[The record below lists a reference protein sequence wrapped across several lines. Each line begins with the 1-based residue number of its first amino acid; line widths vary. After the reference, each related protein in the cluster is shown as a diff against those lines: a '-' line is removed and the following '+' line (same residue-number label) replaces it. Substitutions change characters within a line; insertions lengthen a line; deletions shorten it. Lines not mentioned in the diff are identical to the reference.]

1 MVEEVD
7 MWTKQGEIFDF
18 CKNYLDDVSL
28 DDLLKSLSK
37 LKINVEKNDVMNVIS
52 EMEKGLFEPVNFRK
66 ANVQYENKKYEFN
79 EEEYVFVTKSLSVY
93 KRNCSAM
100 ATILY
105 ALSQDFEKARK
116 MIECLDLT
124 VEQDEIL
131 TKDLL
136 RILKPLKKNYELVN
150 LFCEKGNNPLIYVKQ
165 ENSTTKTKKKKLP
178 TAGLLDMNI
187 IKPNDELIQM
197 TEKQRKQR
205 VELKKNLRKQIYEK
219 SYELNEKDC

>member
-1 MVEEVD
+1 
-7 MWTKQGEIFDF
+7 MWTKQSEIFDF

-37 LKINVEKNDVMNVIS
+37 LKINIEKNDVLNVIS
-52 EMEKGLFEPVNFRK
+52 EMEKGLIEPVNFRK

-79 EEEYVFVTKSLSVY
+79 EEEYVFVTKSFSVY

-105 ALSQDFEKARK
+105 ALSQDFWKARR

-150 LFCEKGNNPLIYVKQ
+150 LFCEKGNDPLIYVKE
-165 ENSTTKTKKKKLP
+165 ENSTTKKKKLP
-178 TAGLLDMNI
+178 TAGLLDMNMA
-187 IKPNDELIQM
+187 KPNGELIQM

-205 VELKKNLRKQIYEK
+205 IEMKNNLRKRIYEK
-219 SYELNEKDC
+219 SCELNEKDC

>member
-1 MVEEVD
+1 MS
-7 MWTKQGEIFDF
+7 MWTKQSEIFDF
-18 CKNYLDDVSL
+18 CKNYLDGMSL
-28 DDLLKSLSK
+28 DELLKTLSK
-37 LKINVEKNDVMNVIS
+37 LKINVEKNDVLNVIV
-52 EMEKGLFEPVNFRK
+52 EMEAGLVKPFNFRK

-79 EEEYVFVTKSLSVY
+79 EEEYVFVTKSFSVY

-100 ATILY
+100 ATMLY
-105 ALSQDFEKARK
+105 ALSQDFGKVKK

-150 LFCEKGNNPLIYVKQ
+150 LFCEKGNDPLIYVKE

-178 TAGLLDMNI
+178 TAGLLDMNM

-205 VELKKNLRKQIYEK
+205 IEMKKNLRKQIYEK
-219 SYELNEKDC
+219 SCELNEKDC